1 MSINSP
7 NINNINFDKINSSS
21 NYEIKVKK
29 SIKEDDNNLLI
40 NNIDELVDL
49 LVNKNYDIESQIKS
63 IGYDINDLV
72 EVDDLDIVELIMKIE
87 KDLDVSISDNIIDEF
102 NGFLKKL
109 YSMIVSKRRDKKLD
123 DLGIN

>member
-1 MSINSP
+1 MSVNPP
-7 NINNINFDKINSSS
+7 NININFDKIDLSGKQKIKRDNLKE
-21 NYEIKVKK
+21 EI
-29 SIKEDDNNLLI
+29 LI

-49 LVNKNYDIESQIKS
+49 LVDKNYDIESKIKS
-63 IGYDINDLV
+63 IGYDINDLI

-102 NGFLKKL
+102 NGFLQKV
-109 YSMIVSKRRDKKLD
+109 YSIVVSRRRDKKLG

>member
-1 MSINSP
+1 MSVNPP
-7 NINNINFDKINSSS
+7 NINNINFDKIDLSSKQ
-21 NYEIKVKK
+21 NINEIKR
-29 SIKEDDNNLLI
+29 NNLKEEILI

-49 LVNKNYDIESQIKS
+49 LVDKNYDIESKIKS
-63 IGYDINDLV
+63 IGYDINDLI
-72 EVDDLDIVELIMKIE
+72 EVDDLDIVELIMQIE

-102 NGFLKKL
+102 NGFLKKV